1 MVTANSTNSFILF
14 WQGSQVLSG
23 HFIKRNLVHWSFH
36 VVKYG
41 NLTKTVYILS
51 RYTPVR
57 RNLSKV
63 VFFKVGCTDIW

>member
-1 MVTANSTNSFILF
+1 MVTANCTNLFITF
-14 WQGSQVLSG
+14 WKGSQVLSG
-23 HFIKRNLVHWSFH
+23 HFIKTNLVNWSFH
-36 VVKYG
+36 LVKYD

-63 VFFKVGCTDIW
+63 VFFKVGWYDIW

>member
-1 MVTANSTNSFILF
+1 MVTANPTNLFIVF
-14 WQGSQVLSG
+14 WQGGQVLSG
-23 HFIKRNLVHWSFH
+23 HFIKRNLINWSFH
-36 VVKYG
+36 LVKYG

-63 VFFKVGCTDIW
+63 VISKSGWSDIW

>member
-1 MVTANSTNSFILF
+1 MGTTNSTNSFTLS

-23 HFIKRNLVHWSFH
+23 HINKRNLVNWSFH
-36 VVKYG
+36 LVKNG
-41 NLTKTVYILS
+41 NLTKIFYILS

-63 VFFKVGCTDIW
+63 VFFKVGWYDIW